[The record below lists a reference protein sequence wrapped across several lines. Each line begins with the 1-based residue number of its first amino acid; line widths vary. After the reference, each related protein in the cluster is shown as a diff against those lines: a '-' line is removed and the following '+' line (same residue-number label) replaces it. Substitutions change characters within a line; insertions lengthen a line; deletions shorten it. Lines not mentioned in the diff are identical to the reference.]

1 MNDGHQALTGLGSSR
16 DFVNENAVATTNLGN
31 GLIVS
36 EEAANLAR
44 PDVSHNEVSRVD
56 AEQLAKSGFQLGHW
70 GQLQDSHLAKQ
81 QRLRSATREKATR

>member
-1 MNDGHQALTGLGSSR
+1 MVETADIGP
-16 DFVNENAVATTNLGN
+16 FV
-31 GLIVS
+31 IVS

-70 GQLQDSHLAKQ
+70 SQLQDSHLAKQ
-81 QRLRSATREKATR
+81 QRLRSATRREKATW